1 MKTCWLGIAAFGWA
15 WIFCGSYAMAA
26 ERTVIA
32 HETEE
37 SIVLDGALDE
47 VAWSLAEPATDFIQ
61 SEPVQGDLA
70 TEPTEVR
77 ILFDAD
83 NLYVGVICFD
93 SHPERIV
100 AKSLR
105 VDFTPSEE
113 DTFEILLDPFAS
125 SRDAFLFIITPG
137 GAKRDEQ
144 VSNGGRES
152 NVSWDGVW
160 DVKTRRA
167 PHGWTAEIR
176 IPFRTLRYDPKSTE
190 PWNVNFGRRV
200 RRDNEVTNW
209 SEIPRQFNIRQVS
222 LAGRLAGL
230 NGDLIH
236 PGRNLLLTPYFVLNR
251 VDREAG
257 KSLDQEFGADLKY
270 GVTSGLTLDLTYNTD
285 FSHVEV
291 DQQQVNLDRFRLSFP
306 EKRDF
311 FLENAG
317 VFEMGS
323 VGRIFS
329 RPLPESPIV
338 FYSRNIGL
346 SLERRPRPVPIEG
359 GGRLTGRLGSYS
371 LGLMSLQTGEAE
383 AQGPENATVMR
394 VRKDLLTRSYFGGF
408 FLSRSGPERDSNRV
422 FGIDGLYR
430 PRNDL
435 TFNSYFAQSQTPGVD
450 GDDWLLRIAGSY
462 NSRNMILNITHSNIQ
477 ENYRNDLGF
486 QLRTGVSANRFE
498 WRPRVRPW
506 EGSVLREIRGIVNIR
521 YITDPTGRLV
531 TRGQGTGVDFTFR
544 NGTFLR
550 FRRRNFFER
559 VDDSFDLQG
568 VPIAAGDYNFHEQG
582 IEFNTDRSRT
592 LSGSSKWYVGDFWDG
607 RKTSW
612 EFTGQFRPSSHFS
625 AEISFSQDRARLP
638 EGPFNATL
646 SGLRLQYSPST
657 VAFVDL
663 FLQYNSEEKRV
674 TSNARF
680 NWIHR
685 PLSDLFVVYT
695 EDRPT
700 IDAGQVERVIS
711 LKYTHLIDF

>member
-1 MKTCWLGIAAFGWA
+1 MKESRLGMMAFSLAWA
-15 WIFCGSYAMAA
+15 VSGSYAMAA
-26 ERTVIA
+26 ERTVISRQI
-32 HETEE
+32 EE
-37 SIVLDGALDE
+37 AIVLDGALE
-47 VAWSLAEPATDFIQ
+47 EAAWSLVQPAADFIQ
-61 SEPVQGDLA
+61 SEPAQGDLA

-77 ILFDAD
+77 ILFDAK
-83 NLYVGVICFD
+83 NLYIGVICFD
-93 SHPERIV
+93 SHPEEIV

-105 VDFTPSEE
+105 VDFSPSQE

-125 SRDAFLFIITPG
+125 SRDAFLFITTPS

-144 VSNGGRES
+144 ISNGGRES

-167 PHGWTAEIR
+167 PEGWTAEIR
-176 IPFRTLRYDPKSTE
+176 IPFKTLRYDQESTE

-200 RRDNEVTNW
+200 RRDNEVTYW
-209 SEIPRQFNIRQVS
+209 SEIPRQFNIKQVS
-222 LAGRLAGL
+222 LAGQLAGL
-230 NGDLIH
+230 KADQIH
-236 PGRNLLLTPYFVLNR
+236 PGRNLLITPYFVLNR

-257 KSLDQEFGADLKY
+257 KSLDREFGADLKY
-270 GVTSGLTLDLTYNTD
+270 GLTPGLTLDLTYNTD

-291 DQQQVNLDRFRLSFP
+291 DRQQVNLDRFRLSFP

-317 VFEMGS
+317 VFDIGS
-323 VGRIFS
+323 VGRVFS
-329 RPLPESPIV
+329 RTLPESPIV
-338 FYSRNIGL
+338 FYSRNVGL
-346 SLERRPRPVPIEG
+346 SLGRRPVPIEG

-371 LGLMSLQTGEAE
+371 LGLMSIQTGEGE
-383 AQGPENATVMR
+383 DQGPENATVIR
-394 VRKDLLTRSYFGGF
+394 VRQDVLTRSYFGGF

-435 TFNSYFAQSQTPGVD
+435 TFNSYFAQSQTTGVE
-450 GDDWLLRIAGSY
+450 GDDWLLRVAGSY
-462 NSRNMILNITHSNIQ
+462 NSRRMILNVTHSNIQ

-486 QLRTGVSANRFE
+486 APRTGVSASRFE
-498 WRPRVRPW
+498 WRPRFRPW
-506 EGSVLREIRGIVNIR
+506 DGSALREIRGIVNIR

-531 TRGQGTGVDFTFR
+531 TREQSTGVDFTFS

-559 VDDSFDLQG
+559 LDDPFDLQD
-568 VPIAAGDYNFHEQG
+568 VPIAAGDYHFYEQG

-592 LSGSSKWYVGDFWDG
+592 LSGSTKWYVGDFWEG

-625 AEISFSQDRARLP
+625 TEISLSQDRVRLP
-638 EGPFNATL
+638 EGSFNATL
-646 SGLRLQYSPST
+646 SGLRLQYSLST
-657 VAFVDL
+657 VAFIDL
-663 FLQYNSEEKRV
+663 FLQYNNERNRV

-700 IDAGQVERVIS
+700 IDAGRVERVIS
-711 LKYTHLIDF
+711 LKYTHLLDF

>member
-1 MKTCWLGIAAFGWA
+1 MKKCWLGIAAFGWA
-15 WIFCGSYAMAA
+15 WIFCGSYSMAA

-37 SIVLDGALDE
+37 PIVLDGALKE
-47 VAWSLAEPATDFIQ
+47 VAWDFAEPAADFIQ
-61 SEPVQGDLA
+61 
-70 TEPTEVR
+70 TEPLQGTPASERTEVR
-77 ILFDAD
+77 ILFDAK
-83 NLYVGVICFD
+83 NLYIGVICFD

-125 SRDAFLFIITPG
+125 SRDAFLFITTPSA
-137 GAKRDEQ
+137 AKRDEQ
-144 VSNGGRES
+144 IRNGGRES
-152 NVSWDGVW
+152 NVNWDGVW

-167 PHGWTAEIR
+167 PEGWTAEIR
-176 IPFRTLRYDPKSTE
+176 IPFRTLRYDRKSTE
-190 PWNVNFGRRV
+190 PWNINFGRRV
-200 RRDNEVTNW
+200 RRDNEITYW
-209 SEIPRQFNIRQVS
+209 SEIPSQFNIKQVS
-222 LAGRLAGL
+222 LAGQLVGL
-230 NGDLIH
+230 NTDQIN
-236 PGRNLLLTPYFVLNR
+236 PGRNLLLTPYFALNR

-257 KSLDQEFGADLKY
+257 KSLDPDFGADLKY

-291 DQQQVNLDRFRLSFP
+291 DQQQVNLDRFRFSFP

-317 VFEMGS
+317 LFDIGS
-323 VGRIFS
+323 VGNIFA
-329 RPLPESPIV
+329 RTLESPIV
-338 FYSRNIGL
+338 FYSRNVGL
-346 SLERRPRPVPIEG
+346 SLEGRPVPIVG

-371 LGLMSLQTGEAE
+371 LGLMSMRTGEGE
-383 AQGPENATVMR
+383 NQGPENATVIR
-394 VRKDLLTRSYFGGF
+394 VRKDVLTRSYFGGF
-408 FLSRSGPERDSNRV
+408 LLGRSGPERDSNRV
-422 FGIDGLYR
+422 FGVDGLYR

-435 TFNSYFAQSQTPGVD
+435 AFNSYFAQSQTPGVD

-462 NSRNMILNITHSNIQ
+462 NSRRMLLNITHANIQ
-477 ENYRNDLGF
+477 ANYRNDLGF
-486 QLRTGVSANRFE
+486 VLRTGVSANRLE
-498 WRPRVRPW
+498 WRPRFRPW
-506 EGSVLREIRGIVNIR
+506 EGGALREIRPIVNLR

-531 TRGQGTGVDFTFR
+531 SRERSAGADFNFR
-544 NGTFLR
+544 NGTFFR

-559 VDDSFDLQG
+559 LDDPFDIQG
-568 VPIAAGDYNFHEQG
+568 VPIAAGGYNFYEQG

-592 LSGSSKWYVGDFWDG
+592 LSGSMKWYVGDFWDG

-612 EFTGQFRPSSHFS
+612 ALTGALRPSSRFRG
-625 AEISFSQDRARLP
+625 EISLSQDRVRLP
-638 EGPFNATL
+638 EGSFNATL
-646 SGLRLQYSPST
+646 SGLRLQYSFST

-663 FLQYNSEEKRV
+663 FLQYNSTRNRV

-695 EDRPT
+695 EDRST
-700 IDAGQVERVIS
+700 VDAGQVERVIS
-711 LKYTHLIDF
+711 LKYTYLLDF